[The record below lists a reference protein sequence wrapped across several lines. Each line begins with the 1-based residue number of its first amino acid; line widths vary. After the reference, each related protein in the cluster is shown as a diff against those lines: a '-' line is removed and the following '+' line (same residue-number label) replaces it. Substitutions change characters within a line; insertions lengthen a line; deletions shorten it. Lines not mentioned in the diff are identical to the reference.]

1 MKSCTL
7 FRKHKWTTVAIDTS
21 NGWTSQRRN
30 SDVKIEADHIIEF
43 MCCKRCGARKIGASD
58 ATDDGADFALTRNN
72 AVALQRS
79 IWEASG
85 KITGYVSQC
94 ITWVD
99 SSYAPLGSVD
109 ANIKAMKNDKDFK
122 ELMKSHSM
130 VDDAME
136 QLEVAIKLCNN
147 NPQANP

>member
-1 MKSCTL
+1 
-7 FRKHKWTTVAIDTS
+7 
-21 NGWTSQRRN
+21 
-30 SDVKIEADHIIEF
+30 

-58 ATDDGADFALTRNN
+58 ATEDGADFALTRHNGI
-72 AVALQRS
+72 ALQRT

-85 KITGYVSQC
+85 KITGYLDDC

-109 ANIKAMKNDKDFK
+109 AHINAMKNDKDFK

-147 NPQANP
+147 NPQDKP